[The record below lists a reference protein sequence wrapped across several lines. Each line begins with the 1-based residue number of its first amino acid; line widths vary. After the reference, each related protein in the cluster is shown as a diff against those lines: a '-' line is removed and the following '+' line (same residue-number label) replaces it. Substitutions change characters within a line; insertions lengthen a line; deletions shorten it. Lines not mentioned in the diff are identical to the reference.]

1 MKLNT
6 LVKPTYTFAP
16 RSKPYKLCSFDID
29 NPVLDRLKVSTSPL
43 EEHYNRFIIEIKN
56 KQNKLLGREI
66 FSMDNETGN
75 IFGFSIEVEKEY
87 RQKSYRFG
95 EILRLASIIEM
106 LENKLSTFDIYSKDT
121 AVLFHSKYKFQPH
134 FQTFAER
141 DYALQTIIKNT
152 FNLPKE
158 FIKQALSIIEKIQ
171 QFPQAET
178 QRNLREESCELTK
191 KYIQQILLS
200 QNKPKN
206 NLFDYGMNM
215 QLTVEDLKNNS
226 NFFNQLFEKHNIEY
240 KI

>member
-1 MKLNT
+1 MKINS
-6 LVKPTYTFAP
+6 LVKPAYTFAP
-16 RSKPYKLCSFDID
+16 QNKPRKLCSFDID
-29 NPVLDRLKVSTSPL
+29 NPILGQLKLSTSPL
-43 EEHYNRFIIEIKN
+43 EEYYNKFIIEIKN

-121 AVLFHSKYKFQPH
+121 AILFHSKYKFQPH

-141 DYALQTIIKNT
+141 DYALQAIVKNT

-171 QFPQAET
+171 QFPQGEI